1 MIKVLDKRKI
11 LFHICVIETVYVFLE
26 WILFLA
32 YAHTSVFWILDILFL
47 TYDSV
52 VINYMVNKWMIKMW
66 MGCVLSIILVL
77 VGLLIL
83 FVLLHLK

>member
-1 MIKVLDKRKI
+1 MGKREKI
-11 LFHICVIETVYVFLE
+11 IQICVIETVYVFLE
-26 WILFLA
+26 WIFFLA
-32 YAHTSVFWILDILFL
+32 YAHTSVFWILYILFL